1 MSGSQSEV
9 YLAQYWAGDP
19 GSDRDWTIH
28 ETPAKRRGFSWPFQ
42 PSFEDGDPPFFR
54 FIDAQV
60 LARPI

>member
-9 YLAQYWAGDP
+9 YLAQFWAGDP

-28 ETPAKRRGFSWPFQ
+28 ETPAFGRGILVVLPAIVRGWQ
-42 PSFEDGDPPFFR
+42 PPFFR

-60 LARPI
+60 PARPI